1 MLLMLSVKYISQGD
15 SGGPLVCQGESRW
28 YVVGITSWGAGCGQ
42 INKPGVYTKV
52 SSVLPWIY
60 GSMQVMVGEHVCHP
74 NDERFKLN
82 SCPYLLLCL
91 LQLERPWYPLSPA
104 GLLPASPVNPALWS
118 LRREMDGF
126 TPSYYSTAVDR
137 KTHQWIL
144 IALAAAWTQN
154 FISLLCHLYSASAL
168 WQMY

>member
-1 MLLMLSVKYISQGD
+1 MEVTVDIISETVCNSRSVYRNAVTKNMLCAGHLDGGKDSCQVGSRNWIHCVFAVASTLTLLMLSVKYISQGD

-60 GSMQVMVGEHVCHP
+60 SSMQVMVGEHVCHP

-82 SCPYLLLCL
+82 ICPYLLLCL
-91 LQLERPWYPLSPA
+91 LQLERP
-104 GLLPASPVNPALWS
+104 
-118 LRREMDGF
+118 
-126 TPSYYSTAVDR
+126 
-137 KTHQWIL
+137 
-144 IALAAAWTQN
+144 
-154 FISLLCHLYSASAL
+154 
-168 WQMY
+168 